1 MPLKTIELNDE
12 ELWYLL
18 MLLGREYRNDPTDAE
33 RVHLAPLWRRLNH
46 LYMQVE
52 EGRGGKGS

>member
-18 MLLGREYRNDPTDAE
+18 TLLGREYRNDPTDEE
-33 RVHLAPLWRRLNH
+33 RVYLARLWRRLNH

-52 EGRGGKGS
+52 KGEGS